1 MVRKYTQLMYF
12 ASTPPLENKLP
23 GNASHKYDIGH
34 FLL

>member
-12 ASTPPLENKLP
+12 ASPPLENKLP
-23 GNASHKYDIGH
+23 GNASYKYDIGH